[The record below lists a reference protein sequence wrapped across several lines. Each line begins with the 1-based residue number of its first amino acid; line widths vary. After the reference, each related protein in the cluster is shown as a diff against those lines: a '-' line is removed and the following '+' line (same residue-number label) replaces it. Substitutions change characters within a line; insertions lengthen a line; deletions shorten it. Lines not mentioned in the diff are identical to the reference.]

1 MDSIKFESFID
12 SVVSELFEVSK
23 ITPTEITS
31 CKSGDDFELCV
42 VRAVN
47 TVISKLKVNALVNH
61 IPGSHVFPD
70 IIIDFGKDGRYGIEV
85 KSSSANKSKGWR
97 INGNSIMGSTRDD
110 SVIETYIVFGKTAKG
125 NIDFKAR
132 RYTECVSNIVV
143 THSPRYLIDMELN
156 SGDTFFDKSGIQYK
170 DLVTSDNPIGLIT
183 AYFLAKGEKAWWLSD
198 STPAAVRSFCDI
210 SDEEKMECFGYGLA
224 HFPELFERNALKYKR
239 YATWLATERSLVSSS
254 VRDDFSAGGKVSISV
269 NGVYYKDLP
278 QIFQRLLDYKVAV
291 ISALNNADAAALC
304 DDWHCPHR
312 TMDSIND
319 KIKAWISIVTPHVAV
334 SQLPKGVDPLI
345 LLNNIMRI

>member
-132 RYTECVSNIVV
+132 R
-143 THSPRYLIDMELN
+143 
-156 SGDTFFDKSGIQYK
+156 
-170 DLVTSDNPIGLIT
+170 
-183 AYFLAKGEKAWWLSD
+183 
-198 STPAAVRSFCDI
+198 
-210 SDEEKMECFGYGLA
+210 
-224 HFPELFERNALKYKR
+224 
-239 YATWLATERSLVSSS
+239 
-254 VRDDFSAGGKVSISV
+254 
-269 NGVYYKDLP
+269 
-278 QIFQRLLDYKVAV
+278 
-291 ISALNNADAAALC
+291 
-304 DDWHCPHR
+304 
-312 TMDSIND
+312 
-319 KIKAWISIVTPHVAV
+319 
-334 SQLPKGVDPLI
+334 
-345 LLNNIMRI
+345 